1 MYEKNVR
8 MSDPMKKKL
17 ITVFRIGLL
26 GCLSCILLTGCWDR
40 IEINDLAIVLA
51 TGVDYKNDQVELTSQ
66 IFIPRKAGGGDSTGS
81 GGSPSGVTL
90 TRSAEGHTIAEALN
104 RLQRKVPRNMFW
116 GHCEVIVFSED
127 AGKKGIREFI
137 DFFLRYPQIREH
149 AYVFSTPDPAK
160 NILALLDPLERSSA
174 ESLREMA
181 NMKLGTRI
189 TVLELAQSIEG
200 PNQSVILSRML
211 SLPPDEGQDKLTTT
225 PYIKGLSLYKGDTFN
240 RSVQEP
246 LTVGILMLANEL
258 NNIIMPVNVEPER
271 GSFSIQPLE
280 VKTILKPNIS
290 GSQWSMQVD
299 VQARGEVLLN
309 TTNGNLT
316 DPAVLKKLEETW
328 ASQLKEMAKSALR
341 LSQREMRTDLFKFA
355 VEFRRFYPKQW
366 KEQEKRWEEI
376 YSDMDV
382 DLQIHAQ
389 VVRTGKSAGPQGIPD
404 EQGR

>member
-1 MYEKNVR
+1 
-8 MSDPMKKKL
+8 MKKRMISACNTWLL
-17 ITVFRIGLL
+17 ICFCCT
-26 GCLSCILLTGCWDR
+26 LLTGCWDR

-51 TGVDYKNDQVELTSQ
+51 TGVDYKNDQIELTSQ

-116 GHCEVIVFSED
+116 GHCEVVVISED
-127 AGKKGIREFI
+127 AGKQGIREYI

-149 AYVFSTPDPAK
+149 AYVFSTPELAK
-160 NILALLDPLERSSA
+160 NMLALLDPLERSSA

-181 NMKLGTRI
+181 NMKLGTRTTI
-189 TVLELAQSIEG
+189 LELAQSIEG
-200 PNQSVILSRML
+200 PSESVILSRML

-225 PYIKGLSLYKGDTFN
+225 PYIRGLSLYKGDTFN
-240 RSVQEP
+240 RSVHEP
-246 LTVGILMLANEL
+246 LTIGILMLANEL
-258 NNIIMPVNVEPER
+258 NNIIMPVNVESER

-280 VKTILKPNIS
+280 VKTILKPKIS
-290 GSQWSMQVD
+290 AGRWSMQVD
-299 VQARGEVLLN
+299 VQTRGEVVLN
-309 TTNGNLT
+309 TTDGNLT

-328 ASQLKEMAKSALR
+328 ASQLKDMAESALR

-355 VEFRRFYPKQW
+355 VEFRRYYPKQW
-366 KEQEKRWEEI
+366 KEQEKRWEQI
-376 YSDMDV
+376 YSELDV
-382 DLQIHAQ
+382 DIQIHAQ

>member
-1 MYEKNVR
+1 
-8 MSDPMKKKL
+8 MKKR
-17 ITVFRIGLL
+17 RISACRTWLMIWL
-26 GCLSCILLTGCWDR
+26 CCTLLTGCWDR

-51 TGVDYKNDQVELTSQ
+51 TGVDYKNDQIELTSQ

-104 RLQRKVPRNMFW
+104 RLQRKMPRNMFW
-116 GHCEVIVFSED
+116 GHCEVILISED
-127 AGKKGIREFI
+127 AGKKGIREYI

-149 AYVFSTPDPAK
+149 AYVFSTPEPAK

-200 PNQSVILSRML
+200 PSQSVILSRML
-211 SLPPDEGQDKLTTT
+211 SLPPEEGQDKLTTT
-225 PYIKGLSLYKGDTFN
+225 PYIKGLSLYKGDTFI
-240 RSVQEP
+240 RSAQEP

-258 NNIIMPVNVEPER
+258 NNIIMPVNVEPES

-280 VKTILKPNIS
+280 VKTILKPKIS
-290 GSQWSMQVD
+290 AGQWSMQVD
-299 VQARGEVLLN
+299 VQTRGEVLLN
-309 TTNGNLT
+309 TTDGNLT

-355 VEFRRFYPKQW
+355 VEFRRYYLKQW
-366 KEQEKRWEEI
+366 KEQEKRWEQI

-382 DLQIHAQ
+382 DLQIHAK

>member
-1 MYEKNVR
+1 
-8 MSDPMKKKL
+8 MKKRIISACNICFL
-17 ITVFRIGLL
+17 ICFCCT
-26 GCLSCILLTGCWDR
+26 LLTGCWDR

-51 TGVDYKNDQVELTSQ
+51 TGVDYKNDQIELTSQ

-116 GHCEVIVFSED
+116 GHCEVVVISED
-127 AGKKGIREFI
+127 AGKQGIREYI

-149 AYVFSTPDPAK
+149 AYVFSTPEPAK
-160 NILALLDPLERSSA
+160 NMLALLDPLERSSA

-181 NMKLGTRI
+181 NMKLGTRTTI
-189 TVLELAQSIEG
+189 LELAQSIEG
-200 PNQSVILSRML
+200 PSESVILSRML

-225 PYIKGLSLYKGDTFN
+225 PYIRGLSLYKGDTFN
-240 RSVQEP
+240 RSVHEP
-246 LTVGILMLANEL
+246 LTIGILMLANEL
-258 NNIIMPVNVEPER
+258 NNIIMPVNVESER

-280 VKTILKPNIS
+280 VKTILKPKIS
-290 GSQWSMQVD
+290 AGRWSMQVD
-299 VQARGEVLLN
+299 VQTRGEVVLN
-309 TTNGNLT
+309 TTDGNLT

-328 ASQLKEMAKSALR
+328 ASQLKEMATSALR

-355 VEFRRFYPKQW
+355 VEFRRYYPKQW
-366 KEQEKRWEEI
+366 KKQEKRWEQI
-376 YSDMDV
+376 YSELDV
-382 DLQIHAQ
+382 DIQIHAQ